1 MKKQLIYMFALLLVI
16 QPCISQDKDGGF
28 TDQAKWKLVW
38 SEEFNY
44 KGHPDPK
51 IWEYEE
57 AYYRRPIELQYYT
70 VNRLENARVDG
81 KNLIIEL
88 RKETPESFYPT
99 SLNDEWHRYTSAAVN
114 TRNTA
119 NWKYGRFEIRAKL
132 PEYPGTWPAI
142 WFLSPLRTAD
152 IPGPHKPRQADG
164 SVIPFPKRGP
174 GGGESSQGEIDLME
188 AWGGRPN
195 RTYVY
200 IHGTNGPNPSARY
213 EHKRNIYKEFHVY
226 AMEWFPDSI
235 NFFRDDVKILH
246 YPKDKTTGWSFDKPM
261 YLIMNI
267 ACGGADEPSP
277 DDSVLPQQMAV
288 DFVRVYEYK
297 K

>member
-1 MKKQLIYMFALLLVI
+1 MILIMLITLL
-16 QPCISQDKDGGF
+16 PCISQEKDNGYTDKSR
-28 TDQAKWKLVW
+28 WKLVW

-44 KGHPDPK
+44 KGHPNPE

-70 VNRLENARVDG
+70 VNRIENARVDG

-88 RKETPESFYPT
+88 RKETPGSFYPT

-119 NWKYGRFEIRAKL
+119 NWTYGRFEIMAKL
-132 PEYPGTWPAI
+132 PEHPGTWPAI
-142 WFLSPLRTAD
+142 WFLSPIRTAD
-152 IPGPHKPRQADG
+152 IPGPHQPRQADG
-164 SVIPFPKRGP
+164 TVIPFPKRGA

-188 AWGGRPN
+188 AWGSRPN
-195 RTYVY
+195 RTFVY
-200 IHGTNGPNPSARY
+200 IHGTKGPNPSARY
-213 EHKRNIYKEFHVY
+213 QHPRNVYNEFHIY
-226 AMEWFPDSI
+226 AMEWFADSI

-246 YPKDKTTGWSFDKPM
+246 YPKDPTTGWSFNKPM
-261 YLIMNI
+261 YLIMNV
-267 ACGGADEPSP
+267 ACGGADEPAP
-277 DDSVLPQQMAV
+277 DDSNLPQQMIV
-288 DFVRVYEYK
+288 DYVRVFEFK